1 MLLEHTLLTSGE
13 VAEADGVY
21 VGWPAHPLDHEAYMR
36 RLSHA
41 QLMSALYTNA
51 RYAKLQQRHHAL
63 ERERKRIERKMQA
76 NLREMRA
83 ATWGRAEA
91 EADAATGA

>member
-21 VGWPAHPLDHEAYMR
+21 VGWPAHPPDHEAYMR

-83 ATWGRAEA
+83 VRQTVDVAVRQSA
-91 EADAATGA
+91 